1 MAFSSRAGYRFMPTD
16 QQVIVLYLQA
26 KANGLPLP
34 SDAIIDKDL
43 YGKNGTP
50 WFVFSENDPWK
61 VVGECEVS
69 VSKKEIFVFTKL
81 SKMGKHNIERI
92 AGCGTW
98 GGKSKPK
105 YIKNCNGEVIGI
117 KKSFTFKVN
126 GDLKP
131 EEMNM
136 ENGHWIMHEYTLA
149 GISLEGVKN
158 EDYAVCRIMWDFP
171 KCLREDKSSS
181 VVESGFGTVEKI
193 DESRKRKFEFEYPNE
208 KRVCI
213 EKSSHH
219 NDMNSG
225 IVTTVDEVQLAESAS
240 FLPCLADHEGMNC
253 YDTTDMPGD
262 DVLWIDE
269 LISFDDECNP
279 FVV

>member
-1 MAFSSRAGYRFMPTD
+1 MAFSSRVGYRFMPTH

-26 KANGLPLP
+26 KANGLTVP
-34 SDAIIDKDL
+34 SNAIIDKYV

-50 WFVFSENDPWK
+50 WFVFSENDPWE

-69 VSKKEIFVFTKL
+69 VLKKEIFVFTKL
-81 SKMGKHNIERI
+81 TKLGKCNIERT

-136 ENGHWIMHEYTLA
+136 VHMENGH
-149 GISLEGVKN
+149 
-158 EDYAVCRIMWDFP
+158 
-171 KCLREDKSSS
+171 
-181 VVESGFGTVEKI
+181 
-193 DESRKRKFEFEYPNE
+193 
-208 KRVCI
+208 
-213 EKSSHH
+213 
-219 NDMNSG
+219 
-225 IVTTVDEVQLAESAS
+225 
-240 FLPCLADHEGMNC
+240 
-253 YDTTDMPGD
+253 
-262 DVLWIDE
+262 
-269 LISFDDECNP
+269 
-279 FVV
+279 